1 MTKEILLSIAGLHL
15 TDGENGNIEVVTA
28 GDYYSRGGKHYILY
42 DEVTEGMSGHTS
54 NVIKVGENSL
64 EITKRGLTNARLVV
78 EKGKRHRTAYQTPF
92 GGIELALTGQNLE
105 VTETEKSIDIRA
117 EYVLEINEENLA
129 ECTIEMN
136 IRPREAGNLDLRG

>member
-1 MTKEILLSIAGLHL
+1 M
-15 TDGENGNIEVVTA
+15 
-28 GDYYSRGGKHYILY
+28 
-42 DEVTEGMSGHTS
+42 
-54 NVIKVGENSL
+54 
-64 EITKRGLTNARLVV
+64 
-78 EKGKRHRTAYQTPF
+78 EKGKRHRTVYQTPF